1 MMDTP
6 LADAI
11 TPTEETAAD
20 GADAFSAQAR
30 QFGLMNWIGLK
41 TLYMREVRRFMKVGM
56 QTLLAPVVSSLLFMI
71 VFKLAFP
78 GRGDVNGVP
87 FGDFIAPGIVMMAIL
102 NNAFQN
108 SSSSMTIAKVQ
119 GSTVDFLMPPL
130 SSLELTIGFLA
141 GAASRGALV
150 GAVTMVAIG
159 LMGAADVSVHSIAA
173 LAFYALSAS
182 FMMAAV
188 GLLGGIWAE
197 KFDHLAAVTNF
208 IILPLSML
216 SGTFYPISVFV
227 EPFQTL
233 SHFNPFFHLIDGF
246 RYAFT
251 GAAEGEL
258 LWGAA
263 YVFVLTLALCAICWM
278 VLRSGYRL
286 KA

>member
-1 MMDTP
+1 MMD
-6 LADAI
+6 
-11 TPTEETAAD
+11 
-20 GADAFSAQAR
+20 GAFSQHADENSEASDASYATPR
-30 QFGLMNWIGLK
+30 RFAGMNWIGLR

-56 QTLLAPVVSSLLFMI
+56 QTLLAPVVSSLLFMV

-78 GRGDVNGVP
+78 GRGDINGVP

-130 SSLELTIGFLA
+130 SAFELTLGFLF
-141 GAASRGALV
+141 GAATRGVLV
-150 GAVTMVAIG
+150 GAVTMVSIG
-159 LMGAADVSVHSIAA
+159 LMGAADVSIFSILA
-173 LAFYALSAS
+173 LVFYAATAS
-182 FMMAAV
+182 LMMAAV

-208 IILPLSML
+208 VILPLSML
-216 SGTFYPISVFV
+216 SGTFYPITVFI
-227 EPFQTL
+227 EPFETL

-251 GAAEGEL
+251 GAHEGAL
-258 LWGAA
+258 LVGAS
-263 YVFVLTLALCAICWM
+263 YVLTLTLILSAACWI